1 MTEFPMSHS
10 NVSVPRHSISPRFTR
25 WPENPSVLEGDSLNL
40 EVGVENCTSVILSRD
55 FCPVSSFP

>member
-1 MTEFPMSHS
+1 MSHS